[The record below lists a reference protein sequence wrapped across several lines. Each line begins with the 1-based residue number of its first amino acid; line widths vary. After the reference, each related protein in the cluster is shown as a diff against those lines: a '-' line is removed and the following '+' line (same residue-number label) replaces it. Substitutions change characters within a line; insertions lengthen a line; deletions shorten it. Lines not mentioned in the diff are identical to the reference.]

1 MKYYH
6 SRTVSKIGFD
16 DVISS
21 VTEALKKEGFG
32 ILSQINI
39 AEKLKEKLGIDFK
52 KYVILGACNPP
63 LAYKALQAEDKIGVM
78 LPCNVIIVEQESGI
92 VEIAAIDP
100 MASMATV
107 GNRALV
113 PIAEEVSK
121 KLKKAINA
129 AGR

>member
-1 MKYYH
+1 MKYYY
-6 SRTVSKIGFD
+6 SRTVSKTGFD

>member
-21 VTEALKKEGFG
+21 VSEALKKEGFG
-32 ILSQINI
+32 ILSQIDI
-39 AEKLKEKLGIDFK
+39 AEKLKEKLGIDYK

-78 LPCNVIIVEQESGI
+78 LPCNVIVVEQESGV
-92 VEIAAIDP
+92 VEITAIDP

-121 KLKKAINA
+121 KLKKAIDA
-129 AGR
+129 ACL

>member
-1 MKYYH
+1 MKYYY
-6 SRTVSKIGFD
+6 SRTVSKTGFD

-21 VTEALKKEGFG
+21 VTEALKQEGFG
-32 ILSQINI
+32 ILSRINI
-39 AEKLKEKLGIDFK
+39 AGKLKEKLGIDFK

-78 LPCNVIIVEQESGI
+78 LPCNVIIVEQESGV